1 MKTLSIVGNIFL
13 AFVINSWTQIL
24 IGPLSSS
31 NVTLIILNKKFFFE
45 TLLSKKKLYVNK
57 VFQPK
62 F

>member
-31 NVTLIILNKKFFFE
+31 NVILNKKFFFWDP
-45 TLLSKKKLYVNK
+45 TK
-57 VFQPK
+57 
-62 F
+62 